1 MTINKRHHGVIRY
14 INCVKLLSA
23 LFLLSFLFFTQAV
36 FAAEPAKFPAK
47 AVKIMLPA
55 GAGGSLG
62 QEIRA
67 IAPSLEKHLGVATVI
82 EYVTGAE
89 GMIAYNKFSK
99 EKPDGYSL
107 ISFNLTSAI
116 SLELTRETA
125 KYSVKNFT
133 PIAVQNVKTFVLLVH
148 PDRWKTFEE
157 FLQEAKQKNVSL
169 AATGGAA
176 DLQGRL
182 LESGTGIKFNW
193 VPYTSAAEGMA
204 AVAGKHVDAMLTFA
218 ITPRPMV
225 MAGRLRALA
234 VFSAKPDPIMPGV
247 PDFKSLKHDEVP
259 LLLVYGIFAAPPK
272 TPPGIVAVLDKA
284 VKNACADPEFKKLAD
299 NIGLIVDYKPTSELL
314 KLRAQ
319 NYELLNKYK
328 QFIK

>member
-1 MTINKRHHGVIRY
+1 MLKIIKRLFVA
-14 INCVKLLSA
+14 VLLLA
-23 LFLLSFLFFTQAV
+23 VLLYTTNLS
-36 FAAEPAKFPAK
+36 AAEPAKFPAK
-47 AVKIMLPA
+47 AIKIMVPA

-67 IAPSLEKHLGVATVI
+67 IAPALEKQLGTSAVI

-89 GMIAYNKFSK
+89 GMIAYNKFYN

-107 ISFNLTSAI
+107 LSFNLASAI
-116 SLELTRETA
+116 SLELSRDQA
-125 KYSVKNFT
+125 KYKVKNLV
-133 PIAVQNVKTFVLLVH
+133 PVAGQNLKTFVLVVH
-148 PDRWKTFEE
+148 PDRWKNFEE

-176 DLQGRL
+176 DLQGHL
-182 LESGTGIKFNW
+182 LESSAGLKFNW

-218 ITPRPMV
+218 ITPRPMIK
-225 MAGRLRALA
+225 ANRLRALA
-234 VFSAKPDPIMPGV
+234 VFSQNSDPTLPGV
-247 PDFKSLKHDEVP
+247 PNFKGLGHDEVP

-272 TPPGIVAVLDKA
+272 TPANIVAVLEKA
-284 VKNACADPEFKKLAD
+284 IRNACADPEFSKIAD
-299 NIGLIVDYKPTSELL
+299 KIGLVVDYKSSFDLS
-314 KLRAQ
+314 KLTTQ
-319 NYELLNKYK
+319 NYELLTKYK